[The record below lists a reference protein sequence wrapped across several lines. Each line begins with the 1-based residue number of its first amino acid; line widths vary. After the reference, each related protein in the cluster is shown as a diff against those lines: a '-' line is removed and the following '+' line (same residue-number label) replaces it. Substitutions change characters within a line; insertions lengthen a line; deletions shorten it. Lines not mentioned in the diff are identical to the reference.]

1 MKLRTKDLSINF
13 EIRYKNMQDTY
24 RHKGLRRQ
32 MVDEVQKKRTLSNV
46 VIEALMDV
54 PRHLFL
60 DSSFEKH
67 AYEDKAF
74 QIGAGQT
81 ISQPN
86 IVALQS
92 ELLEVE
98 KGDKILE
105 IGTGSGYQCAVLVA
119 MGAKVFSIERQREL
133 YLKTKKLLDK
143 LSYRARLQYG
153 DGYKGWPTFAPFDGI
168 IVTCGAPEVPEAL
181 LSQLKMGGRLVVPVG
196 DGPQEMLR
204 ITKTEDGYKT
214 EKFGGCAFVPMLEN
228 VAK

>member
-1 MKLRTKDLSINF
+1 
-13 EIRYKNMQDTY
+13 MQDTF

-32 MVDEVQKKRTLSNV
+32 MVQEVAAKRPLSEAV
-46 VIEALMDV
+46 TTALMEV

-81 ISQPN
+81 ISQPS

-92 ELLEVE
+92 ELLNIS

-143 LSYRARLQYG
+143 LGYRARLQYG

-168 IVTCGAPEVPEAL
+168 IVTCGAPYVPPAL
-181 LSQLKMGGRLVVPVG
+181 VEQLKPGGRLVIPVG
-196 DGPQEMLR
+196 ENHQEMQC
-204 ITKTEDGYKT
+204 ITKTETGTKT
-214 EKFGGCAFVPMLEN
+214 ETYGGCAFVPMLEN